1 MRLWCFLPAQ
11 KVPPSEYP
19 YLVLGFG
26 KECPGRIR
34 VISASP
40 APMRLEVQYGESV
53 EEALSNPY
61 LGANE
66 IVRASPTEQ
75 LMAPRAP
82 SLMR

>member
-1 MRLWCFLPAQ
+1 MFLPAR

-66 IVRASPTEQ
+66 IVRAS
-75 LMAPRAP
+75 LRN
-82 SLMR
+82 SLWPQERLRNMRWSDF